1 MNKDRERRFPM
12 GLYWPRSLLALAAT
26 NTMKCNNLFVAGIC
40 YSKIKK
46 YKSTPC

>member
-1 MNKDRERRFPM
+1 MNKHRERRSPL
-12 GLYWPRSLLALAAT
+12 GPYRPGALLALAAN

-46 YKSTPC
+46 YKSTLC